1 MESKFLVLSD
11 YYFLFTCTPIHM
23 VMSVCTSSVYILH
36 RVAMVSLTVQLHA
49 IDIYYMLLGFFDE
62 IIG

>member
-23 VMSVCTSSVYILH
+23 VMSVCSSIRILY
-36 RVAMVSLTVQLHA
+36 RVAMVSLIVQLHA
-49 IDIYYMLLGFFDE
+49 ADIYYMLLGFFDE

>member
-1 MESKFLVLSD
+1 
-11 YYFLFTCTPIHM
+11 M

-49 IDIYYMLLGFFDE
+49 ADIYYMLLGFFDE